1 MPLPR
6 QLLALLTLV
15 SCLLSGAG
23 FAADALAPA
32 SLQQQLA
39 ALDSRQLPEAERK
52 QARDALETALRHAR
66 DAETTAARLAA
77 LDKQLKAA
85 PTRISAVQQQLAGL
99 KNAAPA
105 DISGRHAK
113 TDLATLEKLFTQRG
127 EQLARWQGE
136 LAEANT
142 RLVNAQTRPE
152 RAQADISAGQNRL
165 TAIAN
170 QLGSGK
176 AMGGEQ
182 RIALMAEERALKARI
197 QLLRAELAGNNL
209 LQELSQTERELLT
222 AQIARIESEIQA
234 LQTLINDQRRA
245 HSEQI
250 IAQLWREAGAENA
263 NSLLARQNAI
273 NLDLSNALLAATDQL
288 NSLTQ
293 RNLAVRQQLESLRQS
308 DQALEE
314 LIEVLQGS
322 LLLARILQEQRNTLP
337 EVEFDGSLTDRI
349 ADIRLDQFELG
360 QQREALANP
369 QAYVDRLLAGET
381 REVPTDELRVA
392 LTEVAT
398 ARAELIERVNKEL
411 GALLNE
417 AITLQLNQKELQT
430 TASALRAKLDEQ
442 LFWIPSN
449 KPLDGAWL
457 LGLPAALFH
466 QTLDMPW
473 RALAT
478 ELWEGL
484 RARPLVFLPL
494 LILIPVLLWRR
505 RWLASQLDLLQRN
518 IGFVRQDKQWYTPLA
533 MAITVIQCLP
543 FSLFLV
549 LCGYA
554 LTQDAR
560 GGNLYL
566 GAALFN
572 MALVWLVFHSLYRL
586 LAHGGVA
593 EVHFRWARG
602 RTRYLRRLMLYLGS
616 VLLPMSAVV
625 TIGKYHPGSLG
636 GDVLGISTMLV
647 TSALLTWL
655 LPRLFW
661 YRATE
666 DRLSAFRWLVGVAA
680 GVFPLGLILGVV
692 MGYYYT
698 SLTLAGLMITSLYLL
713 ILWRLVEAMVVR
725 SLALAAQRI
734 AYQRIVKRQAGETRD
749 GVEGLEV
756 MEEPVLNIEQ
766 INQQSL
772 RLARLAL
779 TGLFLV
785 LLYWV
790 WADLFTLFAYLD
802 RITLY
807 EYSSG
812 SGDTQTL
819 VPISLRDVI
828 GALAIVAISLMLAR
842 NIPGLLEVTVLSRM
856 KLAQGS
862 AYTTTT
868 LLSYIIFSIGF
879 VATLGA
885 LGVSWDKLQ
894 WLVAALSVGLG
905 FGLQEI
911 FANFISGL
919 IILFERPAR
928 IGDVVTIGNLS
939 GTVSRIRI
947 RATTITDF
955 DRKEIIVPN
964 KVFVTDQLINW
975 SLTDTVTRVIVR
987 VGVAYGS
994 DLNKVRDLLYR
1005 IADENSRVLK
1015 DPPPMVYFLNFG
1027 ASTLDH
1033 ELRVHVREL
1042 GDRNPTIDEIN
1053 RRIDELFREHD
1064 IQIAFNQVD
1073 VHIRGVDSAQ
1083 WHALTP
1089 ASPNGSDGGAGREQ
1103 GDRGETPRDG

>member
-6 QLLALLTLV
+6 QLLASLLLL
-15 SCLLSGAG
+15 SCLLAGAG
-23 FAADALAPA
+23 FAAEGLDAA
-32 SLQQQLA
+32 SLQRQIA
-39 ALDSRQLPEAERK
+39 ALAERQLPEAEQK
-52 QARDALETALRHAR
+52 IAREALETALGHAR
-66 DAETTAARLAA
+66 EAEAIATRRKALDQRLKEAPARISAAQRELAA
-77 LDKQLKAA
+77 LKEAA
-85 PTRISAVQQQLAGL
+85 PV
-99 KNAAPA
+99 
-105 DISGRHAK
+105 DIASRHRQ
-113 TDLATLEKLFTQRG
+113 TDLPTLEKLFEERSD
-127 EQLARWQGE
+127 QLARWQQA
-136 LAEANT
+136 LTEANA
-142 RLVNAQTRPE
+142 LLINAQTRPE
-152 RAQADISAGQNRL
+152 RAQGEISASQTRL
-165 TAIAN
+165 AAIAR
-170 QLGSGK
+170 QLGDDK
-176 AMGGEQ
+176 ALGAEQ
-182 RIALMAEERALKARI
+182 RDALRAEDIALKARM
-197 QLLRAELAGNNL
+197 QLLREELAGNNQ
-209 LQELSQTERELLT
+209 LQELAQAERNLLT
-222 AQIARIESEIQA
+222 EQIARLDVEIQG
-234 LQTLINDQRRA
+234 LQTLINEQRRA
-245 HSEQI
+245 RSERI
-250 IAQLWREAGAENA
+250 IAELWREAGAENA
-263 NSLLARQNAI
+263 NSLLARQNALNI
-273 NLDLSNALLAATDQL
+273 KLSNALLSATDRM
-288 NSLTQ
+288 NRLTQ
-293 RNLAVRQQLESLRQS
+293 RNLAVGQQLESLRQAEQS
-308 DQALEE
+308 LDE

-337 EVEFDGSLTDRI
+337 RVEFDASLADQI

-360 QQREALANP
+360 QQREAIANP
-369 QAYVDRLLAGET
+369 AAFVEALLAAEPK
-381 REVPTDELRVA
+381 EVPSDELRAA
-392 LTEVAT
+392 LTEVVT

-417 AITLQLNQKELQT
+417 SITLQLNQKELQS

-449 KPLDGAWL
+449 KPLDGQWL
-457 LGLPAALFH
+457 FKLPVELLQQVVA
-466 QTLDMPW
+466 MPW
-473 RALAT
+473 GAFAT
-478 ELWEGL
+478 ELWDGL
-484 RARPLVFLPL
+484 RSRPLVFLPL
-494 LILIPVLLWRR
+494 LVLIPVLLWRR
-505 RWLASQLDLLQRN
+505 GWLAGQLELLQRN
-518 IGFVRQDKQWYTPLA
+518 IGFVRHDRQWYTPLA
-533 MAITVIQCLP
+533 MAITLLQCLP
-543 FSLFLV
+543 FSLFLA

-554 LTQDAR
+554 LTLDAR
-560 GGNLYL
+560 GGNVFL
-566 GAALFN
+566 GAALLD
-572 MALVWLVFHSLYRL
+572 MALVWLVFHCLYRL
-586 LAHGGVA
+586 LGHGGVA
-593 EVHFRWARG
+593 EVHFRWTRS
-602 RTRYLRRLMLYLGS
+602 RTRYLRRLMLYLGT

-625 TIGKYHPGSLG
+625 TIGKYHPGALG
-636 GDVLGISTMLV
+636 GDVLGATIMLV
-647 TSALLTWL
+647 VSALLVWL

-666 DRLSAFRWLVGVAA
+666 DRLSAFRWLIGIAA
-680 GVFPLGLILGVV
+680 GAFPLGLIVGVV

-698 SLTLAGLMITSLYLL
+698 ALKLAGLMITSLYLL

-725 SLALAAQRI
+725 GLALAAQRI
-734 AYQRIVKRQAGETRD
+734 AYQRILKRQEGEVRE

-756 MEEPVLNIEQ
+756 VEEPVLNIEQ

-779 TGLFLV
+779 AGLFLV

-819 VPISLRDVI
+819 VPISLRDLL
-828 GALAIVAISLMLAR
+828 GALAIVAVSLMLAR

-862 AYTTTT
+862 AYATTT

-994 DLNKVRDLLYR
+994 DLDKVREQLMR
-1005 IADENSRVLK
+1005 IADENPRVLK
-1015 DPPPMVYFLNFG
+1015 DPPPMVYFLSFG

-1042 GDRNPTIDEIN
+1042 MDRNPAIDEIN
-1053 RRIDELFREHD
+1053 RRIDQLFREHD

-1073 VHIRGVDSAQ
+1073 VHIRGVDSPHWQ
-1083 WHALTP
+1083 SLMP
-1089 ASPNGSDGGAGREQ
+1089 APSQDREADPGSGGNGPKG
-1103 GDRGETPRDG
+1103 